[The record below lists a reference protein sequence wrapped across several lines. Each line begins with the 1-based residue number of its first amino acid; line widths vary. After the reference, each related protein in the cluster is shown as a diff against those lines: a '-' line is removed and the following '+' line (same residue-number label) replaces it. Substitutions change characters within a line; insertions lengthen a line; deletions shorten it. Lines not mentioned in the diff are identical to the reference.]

1 MTVKELIERLKEMP
15 DQDEEVYVESYNP
28 YAPVIGEPVFD
39 VCWQLNSKSR
49 WHRHKRQVQKHL

>member
-39 VCWQLNSKSR
+39 VYVNDVLDDGPLG
-49 WHRHKRQVQKHL
+49 VVVIAT